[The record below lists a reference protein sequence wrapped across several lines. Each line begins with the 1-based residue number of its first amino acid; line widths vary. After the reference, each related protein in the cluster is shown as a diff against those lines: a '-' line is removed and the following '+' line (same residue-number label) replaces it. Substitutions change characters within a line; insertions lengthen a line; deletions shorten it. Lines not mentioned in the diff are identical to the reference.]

1 MYKSGGLKKSIK
13 ASRKM
18 KKGGANQ
25 IQEIEIDV
33 NSLPSKIQLL
43 AEELKNSIR
52 EYNIIIQEP
61 KYKNLQ
67 IQLLFNIAN
76 KISNILSKL
85 GANSGFTY
93 SGKDVREALQS
104 IAKASAAAQTPP
116 VDTSAVAQTPPVD
129 TSAVAQTPP
138 VDTSAATAAAPQQAP
153 APVPQQPAAAEEAA
167 GEEAALAEAAKEET
181 RLKTELKEAE
191 DKAAL
196 AKGTTNEAAANQNV
210 VVAQQS
216 LQDFLESQVPP
227 AANQDGGRKKKVA
240 TRKVKRGGAIDMSK
254 LYNVSGLIVDSKD
267 PVAMAAQVSQD
278 NTPMPFSSSG
288 QGITYSAGIPEQ
300 FMRDLNP
307 TLGMAG
313 GKKRTAGSAKTQDKQ
328 RAGSAKTKTQDKKR
342 KDSAKTKSKK
352 WNYLKHNAV

>member
-104 IAKASAAAQTPP
+104 IAKASAA
-116 VDTSAVAQTPPVD
+116 AQTPPVD

-352 WNYLKHNAV
+352 